1 MLISIFNLKGGTG
14 KTSLSYSLAKDL
26 EAFYI
31 TNDPY
36 NSIVGNIYNKVIEEL
51 DDAVIA
57 DNTVIF
63 DGGGFFDNTIKDILK
78 HSDKIIIP
86 LEVDLNSLQSLDNF
100 LKELK
105 KINKNIIYILNK
117 VESSTTAQKD
127 YIAVKGHLI
136 ETYSIDSNNIFK
148 LPHSRIFKNIFD
160 QEQGIKELINS
171 NKKNQYTYRN
181 FLPQYEAILNKIKN
195 DNNI

>member
-14 KTSLSYSLAKDL
+14 KTSLAYSLAKDL
-26 EAFYI
+26 DSYYI
-31 TNDPY
+31 TNDSY
-36 NSIVGNIYNKVIEEL
+36 NSIVGNIYSKTIEEL
-51 DDAVIA
+51 NDNIIA

-86 LEVDLNSLQSLDNF
+86 LEADLNSLSSLESF
-100 LKELK
+100 IVELQ

-117 VESSTTAQKD
+117 IETNPTAQRD
-127 YIAVKGHLI
+127 YKAVREHLI
-136 ETYSIDSNNIFK
+136 SEFNINDSHIFK

-160 QEQGIKELINS
+160 EELGIKELINS
-171 NKKNQYTYRN
+171 SKKNQYTYRN
-181 FLPQYEAILNKIKN
+181 ILPQYEAILKLLI
-195 DNNI
+195 

>member
-14 KTSLSYSLAKDL
+14 KTSLAYSLAKDL
-26 EAFYI
+26 DSYYI
-31 TNDPY
+31 TNDSY
-36 NSIVGNIYNKVIEEL
+36 NSIVGNIYSKTIEEL
-51 DDAVIA
+51 NDNIIA

-86 LEVDLNSLQSLDNF
+86 LEADLNSLSSLESF
-100 LKELK
+100 IVELL

-117 VESSTTAQKD
+117 
-127 YIAVKGHLI
+127 I
-136 ETYSIDSNNIFK
+136 ETYPTAQRDYKAVREHLISEFNINDSHIFK

-160 QEQGIKELINS
+160 EELGIKELINS
-171 NKKNQYTYRN
+171 SKKNQYTYRN
-181 FLPQYEAILNKIKN
+181 ILPQYEAILKLLI
-195 DNNI
+195 

>member
-14 KTSLSYSLAKDL
+14 KTSLAYSLAKDL
-26 EAFYI
+26 DSYYI
-31 TNDPY
+31 ANDSY
-36 NSIVGNIYNKVIEEL
+36 NSIVGNIYSKTIEEL
-51 DDAVIA
+51 NDNIIA

-86 LEVDLNSLQSLDNF
+86 LEADLNSLSSLESF
-100 LKELK
+100 IVELQ

-117 VESSTTAQKD
+117 IETSPTAQRD
-127 YIAVKGHLI
+127 YKAVREHLVSEFNI
-136 ETYSIDSNNIFK
+136 NDSHIFK

-160 QEQGIKELINS
+160 EELGIKELINS
-171 NKKNQYTYRN
+171 TKKIN
-181 FLPQYEAILNKIKN
+181 ILIEIYCHSMNLF
-195 DNNI
+195 

>member
-14 KTSLSYSLAKDL
+14 KTSLAYSLAKDL
-26 EAFYI
+26 DSYYI
-31 TNDPY
+31 ANDSY
-36 NSIVGNIYNKVIEEL
+36 NSIVGNIYSKTIEEL
-51 DDAVIA
+51 NDNIIA

-86 LEVDLNSLQSLDNF
+86 LEADLNSLSSLESF
-100 LKELK
+100 IVELQ

-117 VESSTTAQKD
+117 IETSPTAQRD
-127 YIAVKGHLI
+127 YKAVREHLVSEFNI
-136 ETYSIDSNNIFK
+136 NDSHIFK

-160 QEQGIKELINS
+160 EELGIKELINS
-171 NKKNQYTYRN
+171 SKKNQYTYRN
-181 FLPQYEAILNKIKN
+181 LLPQYEEVLRAISQ
-195 DNNI
+195 